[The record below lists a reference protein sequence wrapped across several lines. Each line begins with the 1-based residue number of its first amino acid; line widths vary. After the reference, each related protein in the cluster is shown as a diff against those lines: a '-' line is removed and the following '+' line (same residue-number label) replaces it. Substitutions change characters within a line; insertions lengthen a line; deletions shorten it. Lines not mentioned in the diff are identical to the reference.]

1 MNDFDRRWG
10 ELERSGRRMRRVVL
24 VFQLFTLL
32 MVLGGVSLGLYALM
46 RPEIIGEFVGRV
58 INGFEA
64 IR

>member
-1 MNDFDRRWG
+1 
-10 ELERSGRRMRRVVL
+10 MRRVVL